1 MAKTSLKLVGV
12 LDGEILNY
20 EVLDTVLQNDM
31 FFIFAVQQDPVN
43 EGIKLLMMQI
53 VYDTIL

>member
-43 EGIKLLMMQI
+43 DSIKLLMM
-53 VYDTIL
+53 